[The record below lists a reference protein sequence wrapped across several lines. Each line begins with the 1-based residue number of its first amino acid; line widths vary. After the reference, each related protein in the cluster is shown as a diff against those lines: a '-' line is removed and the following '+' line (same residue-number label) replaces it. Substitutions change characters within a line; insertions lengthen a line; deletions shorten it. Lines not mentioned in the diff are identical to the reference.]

1 MTQTI
6 GDGRYRLGETIG
18 YGGMATVYQAEDS
31 RLGRTVAVKVLADN
45 LAADPKFRE
54 RFLREARLAA
64 RLGHRNVVHVFDVG
78 EADDRPFI
86 VMECVD
92 GGTLADVLARG
103 PMSPARVADVARQV
117 AEGLAH
123 AHAAGLVHRDIK
135 PGNLLLAK
143 DGTVKIGDF
152 GIARAVDSATLTRT
166 GAVIGTAA
174 YLSPEQAA
182 GLPTT
187 AATDIYAFG
196 VVLHEALTGRRLPAG
211 TVAPVPGLEGAP
223 QPLRTSIDRALA
235 ENPADRPPAA
245 DIAAA
250 LGGTAD
256 VAPDLPA
263 TDPDQTAELPATAVL
278 AADAGTT
285 PAAGTAVL
293 PAAAAA
299 ASTRPY
305 ARRRAR
311 ALVAIAAAAMT
322 GALLLALAAN
332 RHDTNAVRSSSTTT
346 AVPTTST
353 TPTTVAAVV
362 PSTQACGDIN
372 LNYGGVRVSIPNY
385 CTNATADTEPS
396 TDVQPPPTPGPGKGK
411 GGAGGDAG
419 DDEG

>member
-1 MTQTI
+1 MTQTV
-6 GDGRYRLGETIG
+6 GEGRYRLGDTIG

-86 VMECVD
+86 VMEYVD

-103 PMSPARVADVARQV
+103 PMPPARLTDMARQV

-135 PGNLLLAK
+135 PGNLLLAQ

-152 GIARAVDSATLTRT
+152 GIARAADSATLTRT

-182 GLPTT
+182 GLSTT

-196 VVLHEALTGRRLPAG
+196 VVLYEALTGRRLPAG

-223 QPLRTSIDRALA
+223 QPLRGIIDRAVA
-235 ENPADRPPAA
+235 EDPAA
-245 DIAAA
+245 RPAAADVAAA

-256 VAPDLPA
+256 LPA
-263 TDPDQTAELPATAVL
+263 TDPDRTAELPATAVL
-278 AADAGTT
+278 PTAAATAPAG
-285 PAAGTAVL
+285 GTAVL

-299 ASTRPY
+299 ARAPD
-305 ARRRAR
+305 RRRAR
-311 ALVAIAAAAMT
+311 LVAAMT
-322 GALLLALAAN
+322 AVGVLAVALAVFAAT
-332 RHDTNAVRSSSTTT
+332 RHGGNAVRSSSTTT

-362 PSTQACGDIN
+362 PPTGACGDIAVS
-372 LNYGGVRVSIPNY
+372 YGTFQTSLPNA
-385 CTNATADTEPS
+385 CADTELP
-396 TDVQPPPTPGPGKGK
+396 TDVQPNPGPGNGKGK
-411 GGAGGDAG
+411 GDAGGDAG
-419 DDEG
+419 DEEG